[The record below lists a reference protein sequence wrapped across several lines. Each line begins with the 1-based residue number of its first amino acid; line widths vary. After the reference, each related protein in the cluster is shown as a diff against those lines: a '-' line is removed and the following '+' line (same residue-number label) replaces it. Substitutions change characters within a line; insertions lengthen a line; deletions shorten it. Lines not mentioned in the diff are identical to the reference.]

1 MMKLPT
7 INYGLLD
14 RMREAV
20 VVGIIAI
27 FIGLAVYAAIGFAWS
42 FKTAVEASQK
52 LRHPFSHTP

>member
-1 MMKLPT
+1 
-7 INYGLLD
+7 
-14 RMREAV
+14 MREVV